1 MKRLIVALLLLC
13 AVPAGAVVTANA
25 PIEIDADQLVVERT
39 DGTAEFSGN
48 VRVVQG
54 DMRLASDRLKV
65 NYDENQKDN
74 QDGGVTEIK
83 ANGKVTIV
91 YGEDTATGN
100 EAIYDVPAK
109 KVRLN
114 GNVTLV
120 RGENVLRGDAL
131 VFDLVT
137 GNASL
142 NASGQQR
149 VKARFSPEKKT
160 E

>member
-1 MKRLIVALLLLC
+1 MKYLFALLLML
-13 AVPAGAVVTANA
+13 AAPAWAITANA

-48 VRVVQG
+48 VKVVQG
-54 DMRLASDRLKV
+54 DMRLTSDRLKV
-65 NYDENQKDN
+65 NYDEAEKSNE
-74 QDGGVTEIK
+74 DGGVTEIK
-83 ANGKVTIV
+83 ANGKVTIL
-91 YGEDTATGN
+91 YGTDTATGN

-120 RGENVLRGDAL
+120 RGENVLRGDGL

-142 NASGQQR
+142 TASAKQR
-149 VKARFSPEKKT
+149 VSARFSPEKKA

>member
-1 MKRLIVALLLLC
+1 MKYLLALLLIL
-13 AVPAGAVVTANA
+13 AAPAWAITANA

-65 NYDENQKDN
+65 KYDEAQKNND
-74 QDGGVTEIK
+74 DGGVTEIK
-83 ANGKVTIV
+83 ANGRVTVV
-91 YGEDTATGN
+91 YGADTATGN
-100 EAIYDVPAK
+100 EAVYDVPAK

-120 RGENVLRGDAL
+120 RGDNVLRGDGL

-137 GNASL
+137 GNAAL
-142 NASGQQR
+142 NASAKQR
-149 VKARFSPEKKT
+149 VRARFSPEKKA

>member
-1 MKRLIVALLLLC
+1 MLL
-13 AVPAGAVVTANA
+13 ATPAWAITANA

-39 DGTAEFSGN
+39 DGSAEFSGN

-54 DMRLASDRLKV
+54 DMRLASDRLTV
-65 NYDENQKDN
+65 QYDEAQKDN

-83 ANGKVTIV
+83 AKGKVTIV
-91 YGEDTATGN
+91 YGADTATGN

-120 RGENVLRGDAL
+120 RGENVLRGDGL

-142 NASGQQR
+142 TASSKQR
-149 VKARFSPEKKT
+149 VRARFSPEKKA

>member
-1 MKRLIVALLLLC
+1 MKRLIALLMLL
-13 AVPAGAVVTANA
+13 AAPAWAVTANA
-25 PIEIDADQLVVERT
+25 PIEIDADQLVVERG
-39 DGTAEFSGN
+39 DGTAEFSGT

-54 DMRLASDRLKV
+54 DMRLASDRLQVK
-65 NYDENQKDN
+65 YDEAQKNN

-83 ANGKVTIV
+83 ATGKVTVV
-91 YGEDTATGN
+91 YGTDTATGN

-109 KVRLN
+109 KVRMN

-120 RGENVLRGDAL
+120 RGENVLRGDGL
-131 VFDLVT
+131 VFDLVS

-142 NASGQQR
+142 KASPQQR
-149 VKARFSPEKKT
+149 VRARFSPEKKA

>member
-1 MKRLIVALLLLC
+1 MKYLLALLMLM
-13 AVPAGAVVTANA
+13 AMPAWAITANA

-65 NYDENQKDN
+65 KYDEAQKDN
-74 QDGGVTEIK
+74 QDGGVTEIIAK
-83 ANGKVTIV
+83 GKVTIV
-91 YGEDTATGN
+91 YGADTATGH

-120 RGENVLRGDAL
+120 RGENVLRGDGL
-131 VFDLVT
+131 VFDLVS

-142 NASGQQR
+142 TASAKQR
-149 VKARFSPEKKT
+149 VSARFSPEKKA

>member
-1 MKRLIVALLLLC
+1 MKRLIVALMLLV
-13 AVPAGAVVTANA
+13 AGPAWAITSNA
-25 PIEIDADQLVVERT
+25 PIEIDADQLVVQRN

-54 DMRLASDRLKV
+54 DMRLASDRLNVK
-65 NYDENQKDN
+65 YDEAQKSN

-83 ANGKVTIV
+83 ATGKVTIV
-91 YGEDTATGN
+91 YGADTATGN

-109 KVRLN
+109 KVRMN

-120 RGENVLRGDAL
+120 RGENVLRGDGL
-131 VFDLVT
+131 VFDLVS

-142 NASGQQR
+142 NASPKQR
-149 VKARFSPEKKT
+149 VKARFSPDKKA